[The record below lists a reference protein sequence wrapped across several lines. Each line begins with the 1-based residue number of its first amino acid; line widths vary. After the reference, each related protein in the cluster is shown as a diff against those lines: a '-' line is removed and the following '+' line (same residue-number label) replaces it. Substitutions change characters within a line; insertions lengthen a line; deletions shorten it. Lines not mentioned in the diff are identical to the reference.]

1 MTTPATLS
9 GTTSRNRTVPPRVA
23 PLLETVSRSARS
35 AVLVAGGYFETGAG
49 VGEFALS
56 SFALAQETGAAARR
70 LHRGNKVLYD
80 VIVNDLGMSCSTD
93 VCTPAAARAGF
104 VESDLAPLRA
114 SAAEAGTAFTVTR
127 ERTLRN
133 RAARAMKHRL
143 REAGDHP
150 LFSREGDEILF
161 RSRTY
166 EKVLAGVVKDDHVV
180 PRCPL
185 IVAEYFARYFARLR
199 AFPDCD
205 RRHVVDINS
214 LADRDKV
221 TKGAEIYLRT
231 EARPGEEIVLVFAD
245 AACADPIALPYT
257 AYDF

>member
-1 MTTPATLS
+1 MTTL
-9 GTTSRNRTVPPRVA
+9 TTSRKPTVPSRVA
-23 PLLETVSRSARS
+23 PLLETVSTSARS
-35 AVLVAGGYFETGAG
+35 ALLVAGGYFETTAG
-49 VGEFALS
+49 IGEFSLNSLTLAL
-56 SFALAQETGAAARR
+56 ETGAAARR
-70 LHRGNKVLYD
+70 LHRGNKVVYD
-80 VIVNDLGMSCSTD
+80 VIVNDLGMSCSDD
-93 VCTPAAARAGF
+93 VCTLPAAGPATT
-104 VESDLAPLRA
+104 DLTPLTA
-114 SAAEAGTAFTVTR
+114 MAAAAGTSLTVTR

-133 RAARAMKHRL
+133 RAARAMKRRL
-143 REAGDHP
+143 REPAEHP
-150 LFSREGDEILF
+150 LFVRDGDEILF
-161 RSRTY
+161 RSRQY

-199 AFPDCD
+199 AAFPDCAH
-205 RRHVVDINS
+205 RHVIDVNS

-231 EARPGEEIVLVFAD
+231 QADPDEEIVLVFAD

>member
-1 MTTPATLS
+1 MTTL
-9 GTTSRNRTVPPRVA
+9 TTSRTRTRTVPPRVA
-23 PLLETVSRSARS
+23 PLLETVSRAHRS
-35 AVLVAGGYFETGAG
+35 AVLVAGGYFETTAG
-49 VGEFALS
+49 IGEFSLS
-56 SFALAQETGAAARR
+56 SFALAQETGAAARH
-70 LHRGNKVLYD
+70 LHRGNKVVYD
-80 VIVNDLGMSCSTD
+80 VIVNDLGMSCSDD
-93 VCTPAAARAGF
+93 VCTLPAAGPAETDLSPLTAAAAAAG
-104 VESDLAPLRA
+104 S
-114 SAAEAGTAFTVTR
+114 SFTVTR

-143 REAGDHP
+143 REPAEHP
-150 LFSREGDEILF
+150 LFHRDGDEVLF
-161 RSRTY
+161 RSRQY
-166 EKVLAGVVKDDHVV
+166 AKVLAGAVKDDHVV

-199 AFPDCD
+199 AAFPDCA

-231 EARPGEEIVLVFAD
+231 QAGPDEEIVLVFAD

-257 AYDF
+257 ALDF

>member
-1 MTTPATLS
+1 MTGITS
-9 GTTSRNRTVPPRVA
+9 TTSTISPRGHQVPARVA
-23 PLLETVSRSARS
+23 PLLETVSTTSRS
-35 AVLVAGGYFETGAG
+35 AVLVAGGYFDTTAGIGA
-49 VGEFALS
+49 FSLN

-93 VCTPAAARAGF
+93 VCTLPAAGPA
-104 VESDLAPLRA
+104 ETDLSPLTA
-114 SAAEAGTAFTVTR
+114 SAAGAGISFTVTR
-127 ERTLRN
+127 ERNLRN
-133 RAARAMKHRL
+133 RAARSMKRWL
-143 REAGDHP
+143 RDPAARP
-150 LFSREGDEILF
+150 LFTRAGDEILF
-161 RSRTY
+161 RSRQY
-166 EKVLAGVVKDDHVV
+166 EKVLAGVVTDDRVV

-199 AFPDCD
+199 AFPDCGP
-205 RRHVVDINS
+205 RHVVDINS

-231 EARPGEEIVLVFAD
+231 LGTPEEEIVLVFAD
-245 AACADPIALPYT
+245 AACADPLALTYT

>member
-1 MTTPATLS
+1 MTSPTS
-9 GTTSRNRTVPPRVA
+9 TTSPLPPRSRTVPARVA
-23 PLLETVSRSARS
+23 PLLETVSPTSRSAL
-35 AVLVAGGYFETGAG
+35 LVAGGYFDTTAGIGA
-49 VGEFALS
+49 FSLN

-93 VCTPAAARAGF
+93 VCTLPAAGPA
-104 VESDLAPLRA
+104 ETDLSPLTA
-114 SAAEAGTAFTVTR
+114 SAAAAGIDFTVTR
-127 ERTLRN
+127 ERNLRN
-133 RAARAMKHRL
+133 RAARSMKRWL
-143 REAGDHP
+143 RDPAAHP
-150 LFSREGDEILF
+150 LFTREGDEIVF
-161 RSRTY
+161 RSRQY

-199 AFPDCD
+199 AFPDCAH
-205 RRHVVDINS
+205 RHVVDINS

-231 EARPGEEIVLVFAD
+231 LGTPEEEIVLVFAD
-245 AACADPIALPYT
+245 AACADPLALTYT